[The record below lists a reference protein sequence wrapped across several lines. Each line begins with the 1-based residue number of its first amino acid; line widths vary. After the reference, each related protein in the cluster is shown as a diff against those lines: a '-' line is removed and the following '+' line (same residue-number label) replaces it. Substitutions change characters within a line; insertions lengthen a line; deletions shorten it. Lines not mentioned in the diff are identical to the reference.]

1 MLTEILLGAGVGAAL
16 GLIGS
21 GGVLA
26 VPALIIGLG
35 MTLPE
40 AVPVSLIAIGMAS
53 AIGTLEGLRKKL
65 VRYRAAIVMAIAGT
79 ILSPLGIWLSHE
91 LPHDVMM
98 ILFCFL
104 LFYIALRMARQARGS
119 GAADEMDQVIGAN
132 CMLRPDTGRFQWNP
146 RCFATLTSIGGMSGL
161 FSGMLGVG
169 GGFLIVPGVRQF
181 SNLGMHGIVATSLA
195 VITLIS
201 AGTVTG
207 TLLRGAT
214 IAPSSWWFI
223 GATVVGLIVARR
235 FAPRIPAN
243 ALQWGFAILASLV
256 SVMLLVKTLLAM
268 AV

>member
-1 MLTEILLGAGVGAAL
+1 
-16 GLIGS
+16 
-21 GGVLA
+21 
-26 VPALIIGLG
+26 
-35 MTLPE
+35 
-40 AVPVSLIAIGMAS
+40 
-53 AIGTLEGLRKKL
+53 
-65 VRYRAAIVMAIAGT
+65 
-79 ILSPLGIWLSHE
+79 
-91 LPHDVMM
+91 
-98 ILFCFL
+98 
-104 LFYIALRMARQARGS
+104 
-119 GAADEMDQVIGAN
+119 
-132 CMLRPDTGRFQWNP
+132 
-146 RCFATLTSIGGMSGL
+146 
-161 FSGMLGVG
+161 MLGVG

>member
-16 GLIGS
+16 GLTGS

-26 VPALIIGLG
+26 VPALILGLG
-35 MTLPE
+35 LSLPE
-40 AVPVSLIAIGMAS
+40 AVPVSLIAIGTAS
-53 AIGTLEGLRKKL
+53 ATGTIEGLRKGL
-65 VRYRAAIVMAIAGT
+65 VRYRAAVVMALSGT
-79 ILSPLGIWLSHE
+79 LLSPLGIWLSHV

-98 ILFCFL
+98 ILFCLL
-104 LFYIALRMARQARGS
+104 LFYIALRMARQAKGTQ
-119 GAADEMDQVIGAN
+119 AQDELDEAIGAN
-132 CMLRPDTGRFQWNP
+132 CMLRPDTGRFRWNS
-146 RCFATLTSIGGMSGL
+146 RCFATLTSIGGLSGL

-207 TLLRGAT
+207 TLLHGAT

-223 GATVVGLIVARR
+223 GATIAGLVVARR
-235 FAPRIPAN
+235 FAPRIPPH
-243 ALQWGFAILASLV
+243 ALQWGFAILACLV
-256 SVMLLVKTLLAM
+256 SVLLLGKTVLAM
-268 AV
+268 V